1 METTTATTT
10 KNIALMTTDELDR
23 HIESLEQKHRTYM
36 RALRALLRVRRE
48 EDAAT

>member
-1 METTTATTT
+1 METTTNVAT
-10 KNIALMTTDELDR
+10 LTTDELER
-23 HIESLEQKHRTYM
+23 HIAALEQSHRTYM